1 MKVEGSNLFRISKLA
16 FSVMVVPFYGT
27 HRRLHLS
34 GGSIYS
40 YGDMARLVFRNFCV
54 IGLML
59 LGGASATAQT
69 TLPDIEQT
77 LRQLSSDNWGTRQ
90 SAQQTLVQMGDSA
103 EPALRD
109 ALKKSLDP
117 ETQSRIE
124 EAIRE
129 IDANRLTGPSI
140 VTLDY
145 DAAELKTVLDDLGR
159 QAHAQIVLPNVN
171 WGGVPKSVTI
181 HVHRQPFWVAM
192 TELCQKTGLCPQFDS
207 SDHKM
212 TLVQGND
219 FLNGIV
225 QYQGPFLVVARRIIQ
240 NAELSLATGQT
251 ERRSTSLEMAILA
264 EPKLTVVGHAYM
276 PHIDTAID
284 DAGNSLTPRR
294 NAFRFNPVMFNAM
307 NVDDSRLWMANI
319 TLECPDDHSKKIAKL
334 KGSFRTAIETRSE
347 AWTIP
352 NILKA
357 QTPTRT
363 FGSSTFSVE
372 SITQTQNQYM
382 VRISGTRLATTTD
395 DAFLGLGQI
404 DLLDAHDKPLTRRPM
419 GGGGGMNRMMYTFSF
434 DSNDPANPA
443 GEPTKLVWNVP
454 VGTKVID
461 IPFEFKNLPL
471 P

>member
-1 MKVEGSNLFRISKLA
+1 M
-16 FSVMVVPFYGT
+16 T
-27 HRRLHLS
+27 
-34 GGSIYS
+34 
-40 YGDMARLVFRNFCV
+40 RLVFRSFGV
-54 IGLML
+54 IGLIL
-59 LGGASATAQT
+59 LGGAGAATQT
-69 TLPDIEQT
+69 TSPDIDQT
-77 LRQLSSDNWGTRQ
+77 LKQLSSDNWADRQ
-90 SAQQTLVQMGDSA
+90 SAQRTLVQMSDTA

-145 DAAELKTVLDDLGR
+145 DAAEIKTVLDDLGR
-159 QAHAQIVLPNVN
+159 QAHAHIMLPNVN

-181 HVHRQPFWVAM
+181 HIHHQPFWIAM

-212 TLVQGND
+212 TLVPGND
-219 FLNGIV
+219 FLSGIV
-225 QYQGPFLVVARRIIQ
+225 QYQGPFLVVARRIMQ
-240 NAELSLATGQT
+240 NAELSLATGQA

-264 EPKLTVVGHAYM
+264 EPKLTLVGHAYM

-284 DAGNSLTPRR
+284 DTGNSLTPGRAR
-294 NAFRFNPVMFNAM
+294 FRFNPMMFNAM
-307 NVDDSRLWMANI
+307 NVDDSRLWMANVM
-319 TLECPDDHSKKIAKL
+319 LECPDDHSKKIAKL

-347 AWTIP
+347 AWIIP

-363 FGSSTFSVE
+363 FGSSTFTVD
-372 SITQTQNQYM
+372 SITQTQNVYM
-382 VRISGTRLATTTD
+382 VRISGTRLATTGD

-404 DLLDAHDKPLTRRPM
+404 DLLDAHGKPLTRHPM
-419 GGGGGMNRMMYTFSF
+419 GGMGGAGGMNRMMYAFSF

-443 GEPTKLVWNVP
+443 GEPTKMVWNVP

-461 IPFEFKNLPL
+461 VPFEFKNLPL